1 MTLHC
6 VLARRALALMML
18 TGAVALVGCSGGKP
32 TGSVTGKVSYKGAPV
47 TSGFV
52 NFFAPERGAASQ
64 GKITESGTYTL
75 EGVVDAGTYKVYL
88 QPPLPEQ
95 LPPGTKPKA
104 RTPFNVPAKFLD
116 GNSSPLSKEVKTG
129 KNDINIELTD

>member
-1 MTLHC
+1 MTLLS
-6 VLARRALALMML
+6 VPARRALALL
-18 TGAVALVGCSGGKP
+18 VLSSAVALVGCAGGKP
-32 TGSVTGKVSYKGAPV
+32 TGSVSGKVSYKGAPV

-104 RTPFNVPAKFLD
+104 KAPFSVPAKFLD
-116 GNSSPLSKEVKTG
+116 GNSSPLSKEVKSG
-129 KNDINIELTD
+129 KNDINLDLTD